1 MFVVFFKCRVESAH
15 WALKRL
21 LQNNLGDLCS
31 IWEAMNN
38 MITLQHT
45 KTKSSFKTSTHVVG
59 HVFKVTLYKKLL
71 DMVSRYA
78 LNQIAPEFKRVSY
91 VGIDSSSCGCVIR
104 TTHSLPCAY
113 ELARYVVGSIPLDV
127 IYMFWQRLS
136 FLDQGLSELEVNIT
150 EKMKTISKR
159 FEELDVCGKVTL
171 KSKLREISYLDLN
184 SMYAPL
190 EKVKTKG
197 AQKIPM
203 TKHQRS
209 TNRDPSYW
217 EYVNALHFIQ
227 NNNS

>member
-1 MFVVFFKCRVESAH
+1 MHLENTTTNRVESAH

-45 KTKSSFKTSTHVVG
+45 KTKSSFETSTHVVG

-91 VGIDSSSCGCVIR
+91 VGIDSSRYGCVIR

-127 IYMFWQRLS
+127 IYMFWRRLS

-150 EKMKTISKR
+150 EEMKTISKR

-184 SMYAPL
+184 SMCAPL

-209 TNRDPSYW
+209 TNRDPSY
-217 EYVNALHFIQ
+217 
-227 NNNS
+227 